1 MWVNLSVKV
10 LDERVINSN
19 TFLLL
24 RGGGRTAE
32 VEGVDESVRG
42 VEIVGFSMT
51 VAAASSGVSTS
62 GARYSVEAIRAP
74 SLLDASLS
82 GTPNN
87 SSRECSSLPHAV
99 PARAML

>member
-10 LDERVINSN
+10 LDERAINSN

-24 RGGGRTAE
+24 RGGGGTAE
-32 VEGVDESVRG
+32 AEGVDELDG
-42 VEIVGFSMT
+42 EVEIVGFSMT
-51 VAAASSGVSTS
+51 VATASSGVSTS
-62 GARYSVEAIRAP
+62 GAWYSVEAIRAP

-87 SSRECSSLPHAV
+87 SLR
-99 PARAML
+99 